1 MKAFLDTLAA
11 CAQAPTIRVN
21 RELDDALAHLDHML
35 AGLCVALRVEYFGPY
50 VGVERRDAH
59 RLVVREHAWQLG
71 QPSWSL
77 KVCASAPAANW
88 RAEWAIQ
95 NASRMRK
102 PLIVRALPEFFTGFA
117 AAIEAQGKSQTPAGA
132 RIGEIAALFDVPRGA
147 LQA

>member
-1 MKAFLDTLAA
+1 MKAFLNFLAA
-11 CAQAPTIRVN
+11 CAQVPSIRVT

-35 AGLCVALRVEYFGPY
+35 TGLCDALRVEYFGPY

-59 RLVVREHAWQLG
+59 RLVVREHVWQIG
-71 QPSWSL
+71 QTNWSL

-88 RAEWAIQ
+88 RAEWAIH

-102 PLIVRALPEFFTGFA
+102 PLIVRALPEFFAGFA

-132 RIGEIAALFDVPRGA
+132 RINEIAVLFDATRGA
-147 LQA
+147 LRA